1 LAESKGA
8 LAMASQLICEKCS
21 SLLVYWDYEK
31 EIFVCEKCA
40 HHFPI
45 KDLADQYRCSIH
57 LADMRLTKFPEYFY
71 KRTYIKKID
80 LSAEPGDPFHGPFVN
95 RIASISSRIG
105 RITDLEELDL
115 TANIVKV
122 IPPGIGN
129 CQALRRLFLGSNF
142 IRKVPPE
149 IGKLKNLE
157 LLVLRN
163 NEIKTLPNEIGCLT
177 NLKTLNLEDNRL
189 TSLPRSIM
197 NLKNLEKLKLS
208 GNTGL
213 TSPPYVVAE
222 QGLEAIKKWF
232 AH

>member
-1 LAESKGA
+1 MPSR
-8 LAMASQLICEKCS
+8 LICEKCD

-40 HHFPI
+40 HHFAI
-45 KDLADQYRCSIH
+45 KDLADQYRRSIN
-57 LADMRLTKFPEYFY
+57 LVDMRLTKFPEYFY

-80 LSAEPGDPFHGPFVN
+80 LSAEPVDPFHGPFAN
-95 RIASISSRIG
+95 RISSISSKIG

-115 TANIVKV
+115 TSNIVKA

-129 CQALRRLFLGSNF
+129 CQALRRLFLGSNL
-142 IRKVPPE
+142 IRKIPPE
-149 IGKLKNLE
+149 IGKLINLE

-163 NEIKTLPNEIGCLT
+163 NEIKALPDEIGSLA
-177 NLKTLNLEDNRL
+177 NLKTLNLEDNQL
-189 TSLPRSIM
+189 TSLPKAIM

-213 TSPPYVVAE
+213 TSPPYIVAE
-222 QGLEAIKKWF
+222 QGLAAIKKWF
-232 AH
+232 TH